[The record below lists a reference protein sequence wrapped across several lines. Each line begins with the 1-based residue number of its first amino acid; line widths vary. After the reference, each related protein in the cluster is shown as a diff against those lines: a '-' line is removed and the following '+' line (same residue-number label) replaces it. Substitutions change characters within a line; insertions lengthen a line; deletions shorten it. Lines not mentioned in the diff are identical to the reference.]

1 MKTRT
6 DVVGQRT
13 VDNRSAFTL
22 VELMVTMALFMVVI
36 GGVIYSHITGL
47 KMYEL
52 TKAKLGANDQTRTA
66 LGLLISEVRSAKSIE
81 IGDVSGSTFTEV
93 VDGSPQQGTALEIH
107 PTTDT
112 NIYIRYYLDGS
123 DKKLKRVTSSS
134 STPDMVAENI
144 TNSVVFTSENFAGT
158 VLTQSQNNRVLGVTL
173 QFYQIQYPLVGI
185 GEGQYFD
192 FYQLTTR
199 ITRRALE

>member
-1 MKTRT
+1 MKTQIDAGRRAA
-6 DVVGQRT
+6 GHQR
-13 VDNRSAFTL
+13 AFTL

-66 LGLLISEVRSAKSIE
+66 LGLLVGEVRSAKIIR

-93 VDGSPQQGTALEIH
+93 ADGSPQQGTALEIY

-112 NIYIRYYLDGS
+112 NTYTRYYLDAG

-144 TNSVVFTSENFAGT
+144 TNTVVFTSENYAGT
-158 VLTQSQNNRVLGVTL
+158 VLTESQNNRVLGVTL
-173 QFYQIQYPLVGI
+173 QFYQIQYPVVGI